1 MSESVG
7 GGGVTRA
14 SPALC
19 APCASPA
26 LCPPALC
33 PPCAS
38 PALCAWAT
46 IALSTA
52 MSATL
57 CSATTVSRGCCSPLI
72 KAASAHTGHQTC

>member
-19 APCASPA
+19 A
-26 LCPPALC
+26 
-33 PPCAS
+33 PCAS